1 MTSEVM
7 NVTVEGKPATRIVV
21 VSGETPIG
29 GYQGGLVYTYYGIQ
43 LDGPR
48 FVRNVFLWMSGAW
61 EELKEVVKLMNQI
74 DQLSS
79 ELNQL
84 NTQIQACQPSSQP
97 I

>member
-1 MTSEVM
+1 MASEVM

-48 FVRNVFLWMSGAW
+48 FVRNVFL
-61 EELKEVVKLMNQI
+61 
-74 DQLSS
+74 
-79 ELNQL
+79 
-84 NTQIQACQPSSQP
+84 
-97 I
+97 